1 MIDVKKIVADKK
13 EAIKKIVEK
22 YPPDTIIL
30 SIIQVGD
37 NPASNSY
44 IKGKLKDCAEVGI
57 IGDLHKLPEDIHPCE
72 VLELIRLLNND
83 DDIKQREVEKEESKK
98 FATPLL
104 YEVTKNG
111 SENKIYL
118 FGSIHVADD
127 RAYPM
132 QDKIIEAYKNSD
144 YLAVEF
150 DLIKYEKDLQEQ
162 IDTMT
167 LLAYA
172 DGSTIKDHMYED
184 SYNLMVNYLK
194 ENKMYNSLY
203 DYYKPAL
210 FYSLISNVQAIKSE
224 LDAEKGIDMYFL
236 EKAKKDKKEIIE
248 LESAMYQYNMLA
260 SFPDEMYDYMIKYS
274 ILNDE
279 YLVESTKKLYEAWL
293 AGNVD
298 DIIMYSMGEDEFVEQ
313 GTYDEYENIEEQL
326 SLYDDKLI
334 YVRNREMT
342 EKIDS
347 YFVEKQEEVLI
358 MNKKI
363 VNYIIFILCIIVNM
377 VVVHAETFNFNN
389 GKLYY
394 DSIVSAGINSM
405 SNDINSGIT
414 ILNGLTT

>member
-1 MIDVKKIVADKK
+1 MKNKKLWLFGIILFILFLGGSFFIFKNLDKK
-13 EAIKKIVEK
+13 
-22 YPPDTIIL
+22 
-30 SIIQVGD
+30 
-37 NPASNSY
+37 
-44 IKGKLKDCAEVGI
+44 
-57 IGDLHKLPEDIHPCE
+57 
-72 VLELIRLLNND
+72 NNN
-83 DDIKQREVEKEESKK
+83 DDIKQNEVEKEESKK

-104 YEVTKNG
+104 YEVTKKG

-127 RAYPM
+127 RVYPM

-167 LLAYA
+167 LLAYS
-172 DGSTIKDHMYED
+172 DGTTIKEHMYED

-279 YLVESTKKLYEAWL
+279 YMVESTKKLYEAWL
-293 AGNVD
+293 VGNVD
-298 DIIMYSMGEDEFVEQ
+298 DIIMYSMGEDEYVEQ
-313 GTYDEYENIEEQL
+313 GTYDEYKNVD
-326 SLYDDKLI
+326 SLMEDYNEKLI

-342 EKIDS
+342 EKIDD
-347 YFVEKQEEVLI
+347 YFKDDKDIFLVVGIGHIVGEDGIVDLLTELDYNINLI
-358 MNKKI
+358 A
-363 VNYIIFILCIIVNM
+363 Y
-377 VVVHAETFNFNN
+377 
-389 GKLYY
+389 
-394 DSIVSAGINSM
+394 
-405 SNDINSGIT
+405 
-414 ILNGLTT
+414 